1 MTELRPCCRRF
12 LGEGY
17 IEARFPARLRAQLAL
32 FDRVSE
38 VPGGIV
44 ELGVGSGVSL
54 RAWVHFVAEH
64 GPNRVIW
71 AYDTFAGFPPFVPE
85 DGQEIPALGKRVGGE
100 TELRDRPTTKR
111 EVMRSVLAMFD
122 RWPADVFLDIVE
134 GNIAWMLPRY
144 TPLAPVALV
153 FCDADTYAPTKA
165 ALDVLWP
172 RLAPG
177 GLIVF
182 DEYGHQPWPG
192 ETKAVDEWLAVNP
205 ELKLERLSMESGPE
219 AYVVKP

>member
-1 MTELRPCCRRF
+1 MIELRPCCRRF

-17 IEARFPARLRAQLAL
+17 IEVRFPARLLAQLVL
-32 FDRVSE
+32 FDWVSG

-54 RAWVHFVAEH
+54 RGWVHFVAEH
-64 GPNRVIW
+64 GPNRGIW
-71 AYDTFAGFPPFVPE
+71 AYDTFTGFPPFAPE
-85 DGQEIPALGKRVGGE
+85 DGPEIPELGKRIGGE
-100 TELRDRPTTKR
+100 TEIRERPVTKR
-111 EVMRSVLAMFD
+111 EVETSVLSMFD
-122 RWPADVFLDIVE
+122 GDVPVNIVE
-134 GNIAWMLPRY
+134 GDIAATLPRH
-144 TPLAPVALV
+144 TPPAPVALI

-172 RLAPG
+172 LLAPG

-182 DEYGHQPWPG
+182 DEYGHDPWPG

-205 ELKLERLSMESGPE
+205 ELNLERLSMESGPT
-219 AYVVKP
+219 AYVMKP